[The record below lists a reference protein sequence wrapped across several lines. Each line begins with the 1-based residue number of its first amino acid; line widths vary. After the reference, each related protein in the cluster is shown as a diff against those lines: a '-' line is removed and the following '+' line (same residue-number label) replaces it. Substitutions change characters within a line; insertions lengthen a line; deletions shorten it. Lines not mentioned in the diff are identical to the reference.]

1 VPVVAAT
8 VAGYIYA
15 SDAAVVEAYKDYN
28 RCPNDSPRT
37 LEPPRKVDSQALSCM
52 EYGYEP
58 CQTFKVIFSWQQ
70 MEECNNIKLIYP
82 PVVKHGNGTFL
93 FVDYFPIESSV
104 RRDFQLPLLGCMQCK
119 RQRFVAGEAEFE
131 G

>member
-1 VPVVAAT
+1 MAT
-8 VAGYIYA
+8 NLVKPSRLFFLG
-15 SDAAVVEAYKDYN
+15 SKWRNV
-28 RCPNDSPRT
+28 T
-37 LEPPRKVDSQALSCM
+37 
-52 EYGYEP
+52 
-58 CQTFKVIFSWQQ
+58 
-70 MEECNNIKLIYP
+70 CNNIKLIYP

-104 RRDFQLPLLGCMQCK
+104 RRDFQLPLFGCMQCK